1 MSRIIAIAN
10 PKGGTA
16 KTVTALSLCSALAHT
31 GRRVLLCDLDPQ
43 GFAGAALGIKRP
55 LSSPLGDALLEDKPL
70 SSGDPLKLKP
80 FHLLQGCDDLTALQ
94 AKGSLKRLC
103 PRLKHVLE
111 PIEDKYDFIFI
122 DCPPTMGILTLTGL
136 CAADFLIV
144 PTHCEMLSL
153 LSIDTILKECRHLK
167 DQKLSKIL
175 LLGIVRTMFDENSS
189 SELFNKAC
197 ADLKRLSS
205 LTFNTIIPYS
215 QSIIAACAGSGDDVF
230 FNKHSKGLKAYMML
244 AGEILQKLRRL
255 KEQSEKSPE
264 AVAGQAS
271 LPEDDA
277 KEREGSA
284 AGSLKSSPQTGGAL
298 ANTKDGTAPQ
308 TREQG
313 IAQALTNLD
322 EALPKREDR
331 EQNSTGPAPALQP
344 AAPGKSADEEPK
356 VVQAAPG
363 AGPARDGAQDV
374 KEAQTQENSISQVS
388 PGQGQPG
395 DDRAA
400 ASDLAAAGSSQ
411 NKDGS
416 SEDKGKPGSDLNTA
430 PAALPGTAAAA
441 FANSDTLQRLIR
453 RSGLNQQRIKD
464 HAQGLRVMRSFDLK
478 SPSLNPALGIASF
491 KRPDL
496 GTIVPKVNSYLQNE
510 AALKPKAVSL
520 ENPVSSA
527 WSSPVPAMMHAPGQE
542 QAAGVAGELEDHAPA
557 AAELAQASDL
567 VPGDPGFAQD
577 AASDSHGQGRDPYT
591 RTYPRAQPAVPQ
603 RPGRR
608 QARAA
613 LDQERGAL
621 NPDDLEVLAAIA
633 TLDQSEV
640 RSTLQEQRQRQSE
653 LDESDFDPA
662 FDNHEGPSEYTIDDL
677 DALQAQMLEEKREDL
692 IKEQTLQ
699 FERTLNQ
706 AWDDATKITRQS
718 TQAVQQQDREQQ
730 AAGEPSAK
738 EELVDWEEQFYAE
751 EGSAPQFAPQDD
763 RGTAIEQAGA
773 AEQDFGA
780 WESFD
785 DDLKIEDLDEPQAQ
799 DEPWSADEFDRGLD
813 DYYQEDDESG
823 FEDLSADDGIEALDD
838 GDEAVEI
845 LYDPASRSS
854 TGRDARP
861 GFENLE
867 GTERENRTKLAK
879 PGELMA
885 GQLSVEDFER
895 MLSEP

>member
-70 SSGDPLKLKP
+70 SADDPLKLKP

-255 KEQSEKSPE
+255 KEQSEIARD

-271 LPEDDA
+271 LPDEDA
-277 KEREGSA
+277 KESEGSA
-284 AGSLKSSPQTGGAL
+284 AAPSQDGSAQTGGA
-298 ANTKDGTAPQ
+298 NTKDDTAPQ
-308 TREQG
+308 TGEQG
-313 IAQALTNLD
+313 IAQDLTNLD
-322 EALPKREDR
+322 ETLPKREDR
-331 EQNSTGPAPALQP
+331 EQSLTGPEPALQP
-344 AAPGKSADEEPK
+344 AAPGKSADEEPE
-356 VVQAAPG
+356 VVQGARD

-374 KEAQTQENSISQVS
+374 KEAQTQENSISHVS
-388 PGQGQPG
+388 PGQG
-395 DDRAA
+395 DDRAS

-430 PAALPGTAAAA
+430 PAVLPGTAAAA

-527 WSSPVPAMMHAPGQE
+527 WSPPVPAMMHAPGQE

-567 VPGDPGFAQD
+567 APGDPGLARE
-577 AASDSHGQGRDPYT
+577 AASDASGQNEPYS
-591 RTYPRAQPAVPQ
+591 RAYPGAQPAVPQ

-662 FDNHEGPSEYTIDDL
+662 FDNPGSPTEYTIDDL

-718 TQAVQQQDREQQ
+718 TQAVQQQDREHR

-738 EELVDWEEQFYAE
+738 EDLVDWEQQFYAE
-751 EGSAPQFAPQDD
+751 EDSFPQFAPQDNP
-763 RGTAIEQAGA
+763 GAAIGQAGA
-773 AEQDFGA
+773 EDQALGA

-785 DDLKIEDLDEPQAQ
+785 DDLKIEDLDEPPEQ
-799 DEPWSADEFDRGLD
+799 DEPWSAGGFDPGLD
-813 DYYQEDDESG
+813 DYYQSDDESG

-845 LYDPASRSS
+845 LYDPASKAA
-854 TGRDARP
+854 TGPDARP

-867 GTERENRTKLAK
+867 GVERENRTKLAK

-885 GQLSVEDFER
+885 GRLSVEDFER